1 MLRRQLVTLEHQ
13 IRHSMGRAYQ
23 LKSELYCLLE
33 GNRPIDAAAFHLECG
48 RLMEEQME
56 VLKGV
61 DVRCVTQP
69 TPLRSSRVRHR
80 AQVP

>member
-1 MLRRQLVTLEHQ
+1 
-13 IRHSMGRAYQ
+13 MGRAYQ

-56 VLKGV
+56 VLEELGTG
-61 DVRCVTQP
+61 R
-69 TPLRSSRVRHR
+69 RVEG
-80 AQVP
+80 

>member
-1 MLRRQLVTLEHQ
+1 LRGLQAVLRRQRVTLEHQ

-56 VLKGV
+56 VLEELGTG
-61 DVRCVTQP
+61 R
-69 TPLRSSRVRHR
+69 RVEG
-80 AQVP
+80 